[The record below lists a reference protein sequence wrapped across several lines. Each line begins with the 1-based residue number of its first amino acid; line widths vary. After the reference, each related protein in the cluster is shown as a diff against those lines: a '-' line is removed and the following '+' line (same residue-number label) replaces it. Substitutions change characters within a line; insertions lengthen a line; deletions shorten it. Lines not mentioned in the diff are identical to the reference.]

1 MRNLY
6 LNFGEHLSDECLT
19 RLTCDELWMVE
30 KFLAKRHLAAC
41 WRCRARYGQLERAA
55 LDVVAYREYRVA
67 RNLPLSEVRRDSFIA
82 RMGFLFQETAPH
94 PGWMIRRSKLPRFGL
109 PDMNP
114 MLAAGLVLAC
124 ASIVCI
130 GVWFAQLTPNISSNA
145 LLVRAETWD
154 EPSTELSSGIVYQKV
169 RITTPGQSMERA
181 IYRDIEERRHAKPM
195 KLPGQEEQ
203 LKDRLTHAG
212 LNWDNPLSATSY
224 QDWHDRQRVRE
235 DKIAR
240 AGNHLLRLI
249 TTIPDGV
256 VAAQSLTVRDTDF
269 HPVERSITFR
279 NSEPVEIAELDYR
292 VLPWSA
298 VNANDFET
306 GIGAGENAPVADF
319 ATPKFRL
326 PSVVTDSQLDEAELS
341 ARLTLNQLQ
350 ADTDEQLRIERHPQ
364 EIEVK
369 GLVET
374 EQRKRQLESE
384 LRLIPHLRISI
395 LSFEDLRNQ
404 TESGAGIT
412 ALKMESVS
420 SQPSPLERYFSA
432 RGRRAASMSEL
443 SHKLLNSA
451 LSVSRESKAIAELS
465 SRFSVSEDKLTDLAA
480 ATLTDL
486 IHSHRERLVAALAEE
501 QRVLAEIQGSAGN
514 EGSSPGSPGER
525 ELTALAER
533 NLALTKE
540 LTFGSDA
547 SSRGAEAILQELAE
561 SVSVL
566 RANARQVHART
577 QNTVLEGK
585 K

>member
-6 LNFGEHLSDECLT
+6 LNYGEHLSDECLT
-19 RLTCDELWMVE
+19 RLTCGELWMVE
-30 KFLAKRHLAAC
+30 KFLAKRHLEAC
-41 WRCRARYGQLERAA
+41 WRCRARNGQLERAA
-55 LDVVAYREYRVA
+55 LDVVAYRECRVA
-67 RNLPLSEVRRDSFIA
+67 RNLPLSEERRDSFIA
-82 RMGFLFQETAPH
+82 RLGFLFQETAPH

-130 GVWFAQLTPNISSNA
+130 GLWLAQRTPNISSNA

-154 EPSTELSSGIVYQKV
+154 KPPTELPSGIIYQKV

-181 IYRDIEERRHAKPM
+181 IYRDIEERRRAKPV
-195 KLPGQEEQ
+195 KLSGQEEQ
-203 LKDRLTHAG
+203 IKDRLTHAG

-224 QDWHDRQRVRE
+224 QDWHDRQRVRK

-240 AGNHLLRLI
+240 AGKHLLRLT

-256 VAAQSLTVRDTDF
+256 VTAQSLTVRDTDF
-269 HPVERSITFR
+269 HPVKRSITFR
-279 NSEPVEIAELDYR
+279 NSEQVEIAELDYR

-298 VNANDFET
+298 VNANDFE
-306 GIGAGENAPVADF
+306 IGFGNGENAPVTDF
-319 ATPKFRL
+319 ATPKFTL

-341 ARLTLNQLQ
+341 ARLVLNQLQ
-350 ADTDEQLRIERHPQ
+350 ADTDEQLRIERAPQ

-384 LRLIPHLRISI
+384 LRLIPHLRILI

-404 TESGAGIT
+404 PESSDGI
-412 ALKMESVS
+412 ASLKMGSVF
-420 SQPSPLERYFSA
+420 SQPSPLQRYFSA
-432 RGRRAASMSEL
+432 HGRNAASMSEL
-443 SHKLLNSA
+443 SHKLLDSA

-465 SRFSVSEDKLTDLAA
+465 SRFLASEDKLTDIGAA
-480 ATLTDL
+480 ALTAL

-501 QRVLAEIQGSAGN
+501 QRVLAEIQGSTGN
-514 EGSSPGSPGER
+514 QDSSPGNSAVR
-525 ELTALAER
+525 DLTSLAER

-547 SSRGAEAILQELAE
+547 STHGAETILPELSE
-561 SVSVL
+561 SVGAL
-566 RANARQVHART
+566 RANARQVQVRT
-577 QNTVLEGK
+577 QNTILEGK